1 MKIYDYS
8 GRANISGDRIHQA
21 RTAQRLSQ
29 DVLAAK
35 MQVYG
40 VGLGREAISRIET
53 GDRFVTDYELAIFAR
68 VLGVSLVWLTGDLEQ
83 KEMDMLNGG
92 LAGKLI
98 LFSIPLACSSDVH

>member
-1 MKIYDYS
+1 MITP
-8 GRANISGDRIHQA
+8 GGPISPATEYIR
-21 RTAQRLSQ
+21 RELPQRLSQ

-83 KEMDMLNGG
+83 KE
-92 LAGKLI
+92 
-98 LFSIPLACSSDVH
+98 

>member
-1 MKIYDYS
+1 MITP
-8 GRANISGDRIHQA
+8 GGPISPATEYIRRELPNA
-21 RTAQRLSQ
+21 YP
-29 DVLAAK
+29 K

-83 KEMDMLNGG
+83 KE
-92 LAGKLI
+92 
-98 LFSIPLACSSDVH
+98 